1 MPNICRLYLGFV
13 APLFK
18 PASIGGTPVRVR
30 AMCLADYDEVRAPW
44 LSCAGMSLKDVDD
57 TRDGIARLLAE
68 NPTTCLVS
76 FRRNATSNAFW
87 GRMGFSER
95 LDITYR
101 DRALRDIVRFDT
113 QARRADSRERPS
125 AATGAMTGR

>member
-1 MPNICRLYLGFV
+1 MRSVHALWPSR
-13 APLFK
+13 
-18 PASIGGTPVRVR
+18 
-30 AMCLADYDEVRAPW
+30 
-44 LSCAGMSLKDVDD
+44 AGMGLNDVDD
-57 TRDGIARLLAE
+57 TRDGIARLPAE
-68 NPTTCLVS
+68 NPTAFLVA
-76 FRRNATSNAFW
+76 FRRNATDNAFW

-113 QARRADSRERPS
+113 ETRRADSRERPS